1 MQDTMTPSV
10 MIVAGEVSGD
20 LHGASLAAALR
31 QLDPGVN
38 IFGTGGVRMRQ
49 AGVDL
54 ISETTHLSSVGLI
67 EAFRFLPTLSKL
79 YTKLGKIIEER
90 RPKAIVLIDNQGF
103 NLQLAKLARKKSIPT
118 LYYFAP
124 QIWLWGSWKAKKIA
138 HLITHVIATLKT
150 EEAAYKQVG
159 AKVSFVGHP
168 FVDTVRAT
176 LPPEEASRSLGLDPL
191 KPVVGL
197 LPGSRYQEVKNHLP
211 ILMEV
216 VKIMLKQR
224 EEVQFVLPIADPVY
238 REKIISQALGWPVTI
253 IENKLD
259 SPQPPFSSPPS
270 LPVKIIGAKIYD
282 ALSIC
287 DLLITSS
294 GIATMEATC
303 LGIPMIII
311 YRTSYLTY
319 FLARSL
325 LKLPYVGMPNIIA
338 QRQILP
344 ELLQREANPE
354 KISILA
360 LDLLSNQHQR
370 EKMREDLASV
380 VGTLGQP
387 GAVKRAAQIVHSY
400 L

>member
-10 MIVAGEVSGD
+10 MIAAGEVSGD
-20 LHGASLAAALR
+20 LHGAALAAAFHE
-31 QLDPGVN
+31 LDPEVN
-38 IFGTGGVRMRQ
+38 IFGTGGVRMKQ
-49 AGVDL
+49 VGVEL

-67 EAFRFLPTLSKL
+67 EAIRFLPSLSKL
-79 YTKLGKIIEER
+79 YTQLERVIEER
-90 RPKAIVLIDNQGF
+90 RPKAVVLIDNQGF
-103 NLQLAKLARKKSIPT
+103 NLQLAKLAKKKSIPT

-138 HLITHVIATLKT
+138 GLITHVIATLKP
-150 EEAAYKQVG
+150 EEEAYKQVG

-168 FVDTVRAT
+168 FIDTVHPT
-176 LPPEEASRSLGLDPL
+176 LPREEIYQLFGLDPRR
-191 KPVVGL
+191 PVIGL
-197 LPGSRYQEVKNHLP
+197 LPGSRYQEVRNHLP

-216 VKIMLKQR
+216 VNKIRKQR
-224 EEVQFVLPIADPVY
+224 EDIQFILPIADPFY
-238 REKIISQALGWPVTI
+238 REKIIAQVSTLPVTI
-253 IENKLD
+253 IE
-259 SPQPPFSSPPS
+259 S
-270 LPVKIIGAKIYD
+270 KIYD
-282 ALSIC
+282 AFSIC

-294 GIATMEATC
+294 GIATMEAAC

-319 FLARSL
+319 FLGRLL

-344 ELLQREANPE
+344 ELLQGKANPE
-354 KISILA
+354 KISALA
-360 LDLLSNQHQR
+360 LSILSDQKQR
-370 EKMREDLASV
+370 EKMREDMAGV
-380 VGTLGQP
+380 VEMLGQP

>member
-1 MQDTMTPSV
+1 MTPSV
-10 MIVAGEVSGD
+10 MIAAGEVSGD
-20 LHGASLAAALR
+20 LHGAALSTALR
-31 QLDPGVN
+31 ELDPGVN
-38 IFGTGGVRMRQ
+38 IFGTGGIRMKEV
-49 AGVDL
+49 GVDL

-79 YTKLGKIIEER
+79 YTQLGKVIEER

-103 NLQLAKLARKKSIPT
+103 NLQLAKLAKKKSIPT

-138 HLITHVIATLKT
+138 HLITHVIATLKP
-150 EEAAYKQVG
+150 EEDAYKQVG

-168 FVDTVRAT
+168 FIDTVRAA
-176 LPPEEASRSLGLDPL
+176 LPREKVYQLLGLNAR
-191 KPVVGL
+191 KPVIGL
-197 LPGSRYQEVKNHLP
+197 LPGSRYQEVRNHLL
-211 ILMEV
+211 ILLEA
-216 VKIMLKQR
+216 VKMMLKER
-224 EEVQFVLPIADPVY
+224 EEIQFILPIADPVY
-238 REKIISQALGWPVTI
+238 REKIISQAVGLPVTI
-253 IENKLD
+253 IENKID
-259 SPQPPFSSPPS
+259 SAQSPVSSPQS
-270 LPVKIIGAKIYD
+270 LPVKIIEAKIYD

-325 LKLPYVGMPNIIA
+325 LKLPYVGMPNIIT

-344 ELLQREANPE
+344 ELLQGEANPE
-354 KISILA
+354 KISTLA
-360 LDLLSNQHQR
+360 LGLLSDQHQR
-370 EKMREDLASV
+370 EQMQQDLADV
-380 VGTLGQP
+380 VRTLGQP
-387 GAVKRAAQIVHSY
+387 GAVKRAAQIVQSY